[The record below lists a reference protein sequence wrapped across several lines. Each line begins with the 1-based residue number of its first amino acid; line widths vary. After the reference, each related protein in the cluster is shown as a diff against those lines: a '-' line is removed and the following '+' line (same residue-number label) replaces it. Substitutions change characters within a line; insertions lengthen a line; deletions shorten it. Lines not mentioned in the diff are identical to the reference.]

1 MSINRLP
8 GVAAPMLNALAGL
21 NDQAMTIHTE
31 TTALED
37 VARAREMA
45 RSGRA
50 REILRKADVSCA
62 EVARGCGRRS
72 VECVW
77 MWVKGK
83 TRPTGDRRSG
93 SFAALSVLSG
103 SRHDRRPISGSDQD
117 ARGRRAIGPSHRH
130 AVQAGPDRTV
140 PSGGSDRLPM
150 ARQRSHRGS
159 SDSYM
164 ARPRN
169 ATPP

>member
-37 VARAREMA
+37 VAHAREMA

-50 REILRKADVSCA
+50 QEILRKADVSCA
-62 EVARGCGRRS
+62 EVAGVVGVDPS
-72 VECVW
+72 CVW

-83 TRPTGDRRSG
+83 TRPTGDR
-93 SFAALSVLSG
+93 
-103 SRHDRRPISGSDQD
+103 
-117 ARGRRAIGPSHRH
+117 AIRF
-130 AVQAGPDRTV
+130 VRCLE
-140 PSGGSDRLPM
+140 RLERVS
-150 ARQRSHRGS
+150 A
-159 SDSYM
+159 
-164 ARPRN
+164 
-169 ATPP
+169 